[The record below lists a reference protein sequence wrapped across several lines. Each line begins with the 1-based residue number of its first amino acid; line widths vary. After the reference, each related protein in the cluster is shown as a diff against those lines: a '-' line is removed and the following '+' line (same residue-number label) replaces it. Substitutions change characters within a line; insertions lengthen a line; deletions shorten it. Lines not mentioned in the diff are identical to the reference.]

1 MPIFQWH
8 RKYDIPAVSHR
19 GLHKL
24 CYLQIVICWQGL
36 CHDTLLTYLLH
47 LLQESRAA
55 AFFCWPQ
62 ICCSLHIV
70 SFCFTLININ
80 TLLDVLYK
88 HSHFPCGV
96 ALLERNK
103 ISPQGVYIP
112 HLINSSRPP
121 WSSFPPSCW
130 FLYFDFT
137 MLLPS
142 HLPLRS
148 DLGKW
153 NVVIEEK
160 VQIGSGC
167 KWSLVSGR
175 RFLFRR

>member
-1 MPIFQWH
+1 MC
-8 RKYDIPAVSHR
+8 RKYDIGAVGGG

-55 AFFCWPQ
+55 ASNLLQPAHCLLLFHSYQHQHAPGCDVQ
-62 ICCSLHIV
+62 
-70 SFCFTLININ
+70 TL
-80 TLLDVLYK
+80 T
-88 HSHFPCGV
+88 FPPDDV

-103 ISPQGVYIP
+103 YVPGRFIFHVLLTLPGR
-112 HLINSSRPP
+112 HDRL
-121 WSSFPPSCW
+121 
-130 FLYFDFT
+130 FLPAADSFDFT
-137 MLLPS
+137 VLLPRR
-142 HLPLRS
+142 LPLRS